1 MESLESKKKL
11 DHKLTEDELINF
23 DIKRGLDYYLDQFKN
38 DDEDANQ
45 DTIKNQNTEDT
56 IDSIESE
63 NIIKK

>member
-1 MESLESKKKL
+1 M
-11 DHKLTEDELINF
+11 INF

-38 DDEDANQ
+38 DDEDAIQ